1 MLWNKINWP
10 IFFISFAVG
19 LFMVYVLGLDIK
31 KVYVYPTPDNVDKI
45 LFKDKT
51 GNCVKYNIQETPCPA
66 LGAEPLPIAE

>member
-19 LFMVYVLGLDIK
+19 LFMVYVFGQDLK

-45 LFKDKT
+45 LFKDKA
-51 GNCVKYNIQETPCPA
+51 GNCVKYNLIETTCPA
-66 LGAEPLPIAE
+66 LGSDPLPIAE